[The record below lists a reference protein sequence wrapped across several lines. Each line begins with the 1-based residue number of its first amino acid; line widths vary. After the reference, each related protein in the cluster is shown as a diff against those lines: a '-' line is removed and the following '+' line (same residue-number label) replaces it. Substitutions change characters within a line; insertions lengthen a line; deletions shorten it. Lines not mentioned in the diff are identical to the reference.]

1 MTEVL
6 KIRKFGGSVGLI
18 LSKSIAESL
27 AIEEG
32 DDVFVTSTPD
42 GISISLY
49 DPAFDEALEDSRAF
63 MRSHRNAFKKLA
75 K

>member
-6 KIRKFGGSVGLI
+6 KIRRFGGSVGLI

-32 DDVFVTSTPD
+32 DQVFVTSTPE
-42 GISISLY
+42 GISISIY
-49 DPAFDEALEDSRAF
+49 DPDFDEALEDSREF

-75 K
+75 Q